1 FSRGRA
7 FTNLR
12 QIGTFGNH
20 LLQLATQMLPP
31 GRSGAVAQWRSGGV
45 FECWRGRIFPCFL
58 GLLPSD
64 VVRTI
69 ASHRITELG

>member
-1 FSRGRA
+1 
-7 FTNLR
+7 
-12 QIGTFGNH
+12 
-20 LLQLATQMLPP
+20 M
-31 GRSGAVAQWRSGGV
+31 AQWRSGGV

-58 GLLPSD
+58 GLLPFA